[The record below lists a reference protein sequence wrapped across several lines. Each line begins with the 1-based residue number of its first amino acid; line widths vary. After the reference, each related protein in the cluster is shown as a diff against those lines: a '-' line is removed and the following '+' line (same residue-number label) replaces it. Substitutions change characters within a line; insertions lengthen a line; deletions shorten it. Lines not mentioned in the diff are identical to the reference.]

1 MFDNLRQQSAREAG
15 MEEEESTGPIIQPMQ
30 SSAAPAAAPRRSRGF
45 LGLTP
50 FQRFFLALM
59 LFLFVVL
66 LGCSTLIVFERVALP
81 F

>member
-30 SSAAPAAAPRRSRGF
+30 PFAAPRRSRGF